1 MIYLDNAATTW
12 PKPDVVWEAMENI
25 IKNLGANPGRAGHQ
39 MALDAGRVVME
50 TRELIA
56 HFFNV
61 KSPDSVIYTLN
72 ATEALNLALKGC
84 LSSGDHVVTTSMEH
98 NAVSRPLYALNH
110 HGVKVSKVQ
119 CENTGEIDPEGI
131 RRAINS
137 ETKAIV
143 ITHASNV
150 TGTLMPIDEIGKI
163 AKENGVLFIVDA
175 SQTAGVFPID
185 MQKLGI
191 NLLAMPGHKSLLG
204 PQGTG
209 LLCMGED
216 IDLLP
221 LKEGGT
227 GSKSETPYQP
237 DVVPDRYESGTI
249 NTPGIAGLGAAVK
262 FIMEEGMGKIREHEL
277 YLCSSLID
285 GLRDIRGVKIY
296 GPGDAQKQAP
306 VVSFNFE
313 NHDSAEVGFILDK
326 AFNIASRTG
335 LHCAPDAHKT
345 IGTFEQGT
353 VRLSISYHNTLDEI
367 NEALNA
373 LGKISAELGYR

>member
-12 PKPDVVWEAMENI
+12 PKPEVVWKAMENI

-50 TRELIA
+50 TRELIS

-61 KSPDSVIYTLN
+61 GSPDRVIYTLN

-84 LSSGDHVVTTSMEH
+84 LDSGDHVITSSMEH
-98 NAVSRPLYALNH
+98 NAVSRPLYALNQ
-110 HGVKVSKVQ
+110 HGVKVSKVK
-119 CENTGEIDPEGI
+119 CVNTGEINPEDI
-131 RRAINS
+131 RKEINS
-137 ETKAIV
+137 DTKAIV
-143 ITHASNV
+143 VSHASNV
-150 TGTLMPIDEIGKI
+150 TGTLMPIEEIGKI
-163 AKENGVLFIVDA
+163 AKENGIIFIVDA

-185 MQKLGI
+185 MQKMGI
-191 NLLAMPGHKSLLG
+191 KLLAMPGHKSLFG

-216 IDLLP
+216 IDLNP

-237 DVVPDRYESGTI
+237 DVVPDKFESGTI

-262 FIMEEGMGKIREHEL
+262 YIMEEGMGKIRDHEL
-277 YLCSSLID
+277 YLCSHLIE
-285 GLRDIRGVKIY
+285 GLRDIKGVKIY
-296 GPGDAQKQAP
+296 GPCDVKKQAP
-306 VVSFNFE
+306 VVSFNFKD
-313 NHDSAEVGFILDK
+313 HDSAETGFILDK

-367 NEALNA
+367 NEALKA
-373 LGKISAELGYR
+373 IEKVSAELGYI